1 MEKSRG
7 FVRTQGTREKSC
19 KTRHGHTKMSRNGG
33 STTTAGLWSSN
44 KKINNNTTS
53 ASSGGRPMNSDDG
66 GKNGRNAGY
75 YEYTPDTASMRVKA
89 DFALQDH
96 GYGIATSYQLSST
109 NTAGAG
115 GGTHHAG
122 AGVGV
127 HGGLTQV
134 IKQENQ
140 ITDYY
145 KSVKRRASSALHG
158 EPTGKMAKLSAGNA
172 SNGAG
177 PSTSNPSTPTNTNN
191 SNNTNNNNQS
201 MKKRYSEG
209 TRYDTSLGLLTK
221 KFIDLLHESGNGVV
235 DLNAAST
242 FLNVQ
247 KRRIYDITNVLE
259 GVGIL
264 EKKSKNNI
272 QWKRGNSLCGLDNA
286 QKVQI
291 EHDQLE
297 QKEKMLDR

>member
-1 MEKSRG
+1 
-7 FVRTQGTREKSC
+7 
-19 KTRHGHTKMSRNGG
+19 MSRNG
-33 STTTAGLWSSN
+33 TTAAGLWSSSSKN
-44 KKINNNTTS
+44 KTAVGSTARRLVNE
-53 ASSGGRPMNSDDG
+53 D
-66 GKNGRNAGY
+66 GKNGRNSGY
-75 YEYTPDTASMRVKA
+75 YEYTPDTANSMRVKA

-96 GYGIATSYQLSST
+96 GYGIATSYHSSSA
-109 NTAGAG
+109 TAVAAAG
-115 GGTHHAG
+115 DQSPSAT
-122 AGVGV
+122 
-127 HGGLTQV
+127 
-134 IKQENQ
+134 IKQENH

-145 KSVKRRASSALHG
+145 KSVKRRASAALKG
-158 EPTGKMAKLSAGNA
+158 EPAGKMAKMSAGGGDA
-172 SNGAG
+172 CSAG
-177 PSTSNPSTPTNTNN
+177 PSTSNPPTPTGGSSST
-191 SNNTNNNNQS
+191 S

-291 EHDQLE
+291 ERDQLE
-297 QKEKMLDR
+297 HKEVMLDR